1 MRSNGRTSTRFWRWR
16 RSPLRRRSDVVEAWI
31 VLGVWVLAVVG
42 GAAVTL
48 AAGLAVVHTQ
58 ERHRAERYAV
68 QAVLTEAVPAAMPAA
83 DGMKSRVLA
92 PVRWRDRYGV
102 VRTATVSI
110 EASGPAGMKIVFWT
124 DRWGTPTTPP
134 VVGAE
139 VAAQAVAA
147 GALALGAWG
156 GLVVAVGCAARGRLD
171 RIRMDQWAQEWDE
184 VGPAWRRRT
193 T

>member
-31 VLGVWVLAVVG
+31 VLALWVLALVG

-48 AAGLAVVHTQ
+48 AAGSAVVQTH

-68 QAVLTEAVPAAMPAA
+68 QAELTEAVPAAMPTA
-83 DGMKSRVLA
+83 DGVKAQVRA

-102 VRTATVSI
+102 VQTATVSV
-110 EASGPAGMKIVFWT
+110 EASGPAGSEAVVWT

-134 VVGAE
+134 VTGAK
-139 VAAQAVAA
+139 VAAQAFAA

-171 RIRMDQWAQEWDE
+171 RFRMDQWAKEWAE